1 MASRVL
7 TRKQKGT
14 IAGNFLWYRTEIY
27 VYNIEAAKH
36 HIYYGLSYGKECRI
50 WPHMTTHNEVHPCL
64 TQLSEIPPPAQ
75 LHSSYYCILSFVP
88 SNDGDNCFVPFC
100 WCFFLFLC
108 TLLCCAQRIRVKW
121 GRKRAN
127 AHNCSLCW
135 ECMRLQTHS
144 VQNPSSFTWDRMDLS
159 VCKPFHYGRSGNCL
173 FLCGAEWALKE
184 WGIKPPTCIP
194 LWRTNAIYHKDS
206 DYHRRRFMFVLVGA
220 QNLTWHTARVSAT

>member
-1 MASRVL
+1 MVKNVGSDLIWPPTMKCIHAWHSCLKFLLLPSCTAPITAFSLLFLVM
-7 TRKQKGT
+7 TGT
-14 IAGNFLWYRTEIY
+14 IALY
-27 VYNIEAAKH
+27 
-36 HIYYGLSYGKECRI
+36 
-50 WPHMTTHNEVHPCL
+50 
-64 TQLSEIPPPAQ
+64 
-75 LHSSYYCILSFVP
+75 P
-88 SNDGDNCFVPFC
+88 SADVFF
-100 WCFFLFLC
+100 FFLLLC
-108 TLLCCAQRIRVKW
+108 VLLCCAQRMRVKW

-135 ECMRLQTHS
+135 ECMRLQMHS
-144 VQNPSSFTWDRMDLS
+144 VQNPSSFTWDRRNLS

-220 QNLTWHTARVSAT
+220 QNLTWHAARVSAT